1 MKSEA
6 ELEAKLE
13 QLALR
18 EKELEAELERKTE
31 AVGEVKELALG
42 LRRKNIEREYKE
54 YWRKKKD
61 SY

>member
-6 ELEAKLE
+6 EAKLE

-18 EKELEAELERKTE
+18 EKELEEELERKTE
-31 AVGEVKELALG
+31 AVEEVKELALN

-54 YWRKKKD
+54 YWRKKKR
-61 SY
+61 